1 MNKNRKRW
9 ALNMAK
15 NNSSKKISRR
25 KFLEIS
31 ALATA
36 GVLTGFPTVKAAT
49 PSAELVLI
57 NGKIITID
65 TKNSIAE
72 GLAVRGGKIFDVGS
86 NEAISPYVSNQTK

>member
-1 MNKNRKRW
+1 LHHQLVNVSLTYKIILPILPSIKSKFTMNKNRNRG

-36 GVLTGFPTVKAAT
+36 GVLTGLPTAY
-49 PSAELVLI
+49 
-57 NGKIITID
+57 
-65 TKNSIAE
+65 
-72 GLAVRGGKIFDVGS
+72 GGSGG
-86 NEAISPYVSNQTK
+86 